1 MNIFIFFFILLVTVM
16 VITIV
21 VSNSVMRKRDLD
33 QMKNLVSGKAVS
45 SPTATVLMKADTSI
59 SREKIARLVLGKDLN
74 EKVRDYIEQAGLSW
88 DPARTIYMALI
99 LAVIGFNIFWYLV
112 PRGQPIS
119 FLGVIVGA
127 GAPFFYIFQ
136 KRKKRLGKFEA
147 QFPDALEFVARA
159 MRSGHAFS
167 VSLEMLHREFQAP
180 LGTEFRRTFEEQNLG
195 LPLDVA
201 LERLGKRVPLL
212 DTQFFVSAVLLQKRT
227 GGNLASLLENLAYL
241 IRERFK
247 LRGRIRA
254 VSAHGRIS
262 GLVLSMIPLVVAI
275 LMFYT
280 NPEYILFFLD
290 DPDGQVMMAVCIALQ
305 LLGFISIRKVVDI
318 GVGV

>member
-1 MNIFIFFFILLVTVM
+1 
-16 VITIV
+16 
-21 VSNSVMRKRDLD
+21 
-33 QMKNLVSGKAVS
+33 MKNLVSGKS
-45 SPTATVLMKADTSI
+45 MGQTTAATALMKADTPL
-59 SREKIARLVLGKDLN
+59 SRERIAKMVLGHDLN
-74 EKVRDYIEQAGLSW
+74 EKVRDSIEQAGLAW

-99 LAVIGFNIFWYLV
+99 LAVVGFNIFWYLV
-112 PRGQPIS
+112 PRGEPIS
-119 FLGVIVGA
+119 ILGVIIGA
-127 GAPFFYIFQ
+127 GAPFFYIYQ
-136 KRKKRLGKFEA
+136 KRKVRLGKFEA

-180 LGTEFRRTFEEQNLG
+180 LGQEFRRTFEEQNLG
-195 LPLDVA
+195 LPLEVA

-212 DTQFFVSAVLLQKRT
+212 DVQFFVSAVLLQKRT

-262 GLVLSMIPLVVAI
+262 GLVLSMIPLAVAV

-280 NPEYILFFLD
+280 NPDYILFFLD
-290 DPDGQVMMAVCIALQ
+290 DPDGQVMMAVCIVLK

-318 GVGV
+318 GV

>member
-1 MNIFIFFFILLVTVM
+1 MTVFIIFFVLLVSVM

-21 VSNSVMRKRDLD
+21 VSNNVMRKRDID
-33 QMKNLVSGKAVS
+33 QMKNLVSGKSMGQTPAA
-45 SPTATVLMKADTSI
+45 TALMKADTPL
-59 SREKIARLVLGKDLN
+59 SRERIAKMVLGHDLN
-74 EKVRDYIEQAGLSW
+74 EKVRDSIEQAGLAW

-112 PRGQPIS
+112 PRGEPIS
-119 FLGVIVGA
+119 VLGVIIGA
-127 GAPFFYIFQ
+127 GAPFFYIYQ
-136 KRKKRLGKFEA
+136 KRKVRLGKFEA

-180 LGTEFRRTFEEQNLG
+180 LGQEFRRTFEEQNLG
-195 LPLDVA
+195 LPLEVA

-212 DTQFFVSAVLLQKRT
+212 DVQFFVSAVLLQKRT

-262 GLVLSMIPLVVAI
+262 GLVLSMIPLAVAV

-280 NPEYILFFLD
+280 NPDYILFFLD
-290 DPDGQVMMAVCIALQ
+290 DPDGQVMMAVCIVLQ

-318 GVGV
+318 GV

>member
-1 MNIFIFFFILLVTVM
+1 MGVFVILFVVLLTVM
-16 VITIV
+16 ILTIV
-21 VSNSVMRKRDLD
+21 IANNVMRKRDID
-33 QMKNLVSGKAVS
+33 QMKNLVSGRGINR
-45 SPTATVLMKADTSI
+45 PETQTTLMKATTSL
-59 SREKIARLVLGKDLN
+59 SRERIARLVFGKDLN

-99 LAVIGFNIFWYLV
+99 LAVIGFNVFWYIV

-119 FLGVIVGA
+119 VLGVIFGA
-127 GAPFFYIFQ
+127 GAPFFYIYQ
-136 KRKKRLGKFEA
+136 KRKARLGKFEA

-167 VSLEMLHREFQAP
+167 VSLEMLHREYAAP
-180 LGTEFRRTFEEQNLG
+180 LGHEFRRTFEEQNLG

-212 DTQFFVSAVLLQKRT
+212 DVQFFVSAVLLQKRT

-262 GLVLSMIPLVVAI
+262 GLVLSMIPLAVAL

-280 NPEYILFFLD
+280 NPDYILFFLD
-290 DPDGQVMMAVCIALQ
+290 DPDGQVMMAACIVLQ

-318 GVGV
+318 GV

>member
-1 MNIFIFFFILLVTVM
+1 MTVFIIFFLLLVSVM

-21 VSNSVMRKRDLD
+21 ISNNVMRKRDID
-33 QMKNLVSGKAVS
+33 QMKNLVSGRAIGQTQTT
-45 SPTATVLMKADTSI
+45 TALMKADTSL
-59 SREKIARLVLGKDLN
+59 SREKIARMVLGQDLN
-74 EKVRDYIEQAGLSW
+74 EKVRDYIEQAGLAW

-112 PRGQPIS
+112 PRGEPIS
-119 FLGVIVGA
+119 ILGVILGA

-136 KRKKRLGKFEA
+136 KRKSRLGKFEA

-180 LGTEFRRTFEEQNLG
+180 LGQEFRRTFEEQNLG

-212 DTQFFVSAVLLQKRT
+212 DVQFFVSAVLLQKRT

-262 GLVLSMIPLVVAI
+262 GLVLSMIPMVVAI

-290 DPDGQVMMAVCIALQ
+290 DPDGQVMMAVCIVLQ

-318 GVGV
+318 GV

>member
-1 MNIFIFFFILLVTVM
+1 MTVFVIFFVLLVSVM
-16 VITIV
+16 VITIL
-21 VSNSVMRKRDLD
+21 VSNNVMRKRDID
-33 QMKNLVSGKAVS
+33 QMKNLVSGRAIGQTQTK
-45 SPTATVLMKADTSI
+45 TALMKADTSL
-59 SREKIARLVLGKDLN
+59 SREKIARMVLGQDLN

-99 LAVIGFNIFWYLV
+99 LAVVGFNIFWYLV
-112 PRGQPIS
+112 PRGEPIS
-119 FLGVIVGA
+119 VLGIIIGA

-136 KRKKRLGKFEA
+136 KRKSRLGKFEA

-167 VSLEMLHREFQAP
+167 VSLEMLHREFPAP
-180 LGTEFRRTFEEQNLG
+180 LGQEFRRTFEEQNLG

-212 DTQFFVSAVLLQKRT
+212 DVQFFVSAVLLQKRT

-262 GLVLSMIPLVVAI
+262 GLVLSMIPMVVAI

-290 DPDGQVMMAVCIALQ
+290 DPDGQVMMAVCIVLQ

-318 GVGV
+318 GV